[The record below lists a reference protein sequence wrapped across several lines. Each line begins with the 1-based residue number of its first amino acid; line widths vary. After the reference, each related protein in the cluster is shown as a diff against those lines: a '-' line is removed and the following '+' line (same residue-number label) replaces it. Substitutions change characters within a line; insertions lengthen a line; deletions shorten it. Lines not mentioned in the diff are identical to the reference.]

1 MFIGTLRE
9 SDVYGSPTFLLSQND
24 KPKEDLTIGRS
35 IYVQVTMLK
44 VNVNIFCFIL
54 FFFWNEKKCKKHVFR
69 WYHSPG
75 SRLELPLDSGTA
87 EMLCGIQTNNPN
99 AIFTWLKDGQ
109 PITRTPVFY
118 KDDGRVLVL
127 PNFTPADNGKYTCVT
142 NDKSMS
148 SSSTDIQYV
157 DPGKNFKLGRERI

>member
-1 MFIGTLRE
+1 M
-9 SDVYGSPTFLLSQND
+9 Y
-24 KPKEDLTIGRS
+24 RS
-35 IYVQVTMLK
+35 LCLK
-44 VNVNIFCFIL
+44 SSL
-54 FFFWNEKKCKKHVFR
+54 KWKKGKKHVFR

-157 DPGKNFKLGRERI
+157 DPGKNFLVRQRTNLKVSNRVHSHT

>member
-1 MFIGTLRE
+1 M
-9 SDVYGSPTFLLSQND
+9 
-24 KPKEDLTIGRS
+24 
-35 IYVQVTMLK
+35 
-44 VNVNIFCFIL
+44 
-54 FFFWNEKKCKKHVFR
+54 KKKNSTKHVLR
-69 WYHSPG
+69 WVHFTG
-75 SRLELPLDSGTA
+75 ARLDLPLDSGTA

-109 PITRTPVFY
+109 PIMRKPVFY

-148 SSSTDIQYV
+148 SSSTEIKYV
-157 DPGKNFKLGRERI
+157 DPGKNYK

>member
-1 MFIGTLRE
+1 
-9 SDVYGSPTFLLSQND
+9 
-24 KPKEDLTIGRS
+24 
-35 IYVQVTMLK
+35 
-44 VNVNIFCFIL
+44 
-54 FFFWNEKKCKKHVFR
+54 
-69 WYHSPG
+69 
-75 SRLELPLDSGTA
+75 
-87 EMLCGIQTNNPN
+87 MLCGIQTNNPN

-157 DPGKNFKLGRERI
+157 DPGKNFLFSKAENEFKSFKPCAITHLSSFRSIRNDFYKLLMLFC

>member
-1 MFIGTLRE
+1 MFIGKLRE
-9 SDVYGSPTFLLSQND
+9 SDVYGSPTFLLSQNN
-24 KPKEDLTIGRS
+24 KPKEDLAIGKYTYRS
-35 IYVQVTMLK
+35 LARSGIHCNHVLFYF
-44 VNVNIFCFIL
+44 IFRI
-54 FFFWNEKKCKKHVFR
+54 EKKNSTKHVLR
-69 WYHSPG
+69 WVHFTG
-75 SRLELPLDSGTA
+75 ARLDLPLDSGTA

-109 PITRTPVFY
+109 PITRKPVFY

-148 SSSTDIQYV
+148 SSSTEIKYV
-157 DPGKNFKLGRERI
+157 DPGKNYK